1 MEALIRAL
9 PKLLSAAGDNE
20 EVAEAAARIAW
31 KRAAGGPLCQHA
43 VPFRLYHTTLIVAVS
58 DAIWQR
64 QMSALSGQLLSRLNG
79 MLGQKTITF
88 IEFRIDPKTVEAERA
103 PRQSI
108 AGGESAESVLH
119 SVPDE
124 VTLAAADRSKRG
136 PTRPLLHSEG
146 GAVEIHVSGLHRP
159 LLVCRRFLLGEELL
173 VSKLG
178 RPLHGRQRGVV
189 PDSLQVRMAVGRAR
203 RGPGFRGRLRSLRES
218 GYGRQ
223 KCDCDQNCKNE
234 SKFHV
239 TLPPRNDK

>member
-124 VTLAAADRSKRG
+124 VTLAASSIQDDSLR
-136 PTRPLLHSEG
+136 
-146 GAVEIHVSGLHRP
+146 
-159 LLVCRRFLLGEELL
+159 RRFLLAAGANIRRRQAQRGEEGQ
-173 VSKLG
+173 S
-178 RPLHGRQRGVV
+178 
-189 PDSLQVRMAVGRAR
+189 
-203 RGPGFRGRLRSLRES
+203 EI
-218 GYGRQ
+218 
-223 KCDCDQNCKNE
+223 
-234 SKFHV
+234 
-239 TLPPRNDK
+239 

>member
-88 IEFRIDPKTVEAERA
+88 IEFRIDPKTVEVERA
-103 PRQSI
+103 PHQPI
-108 AGGESAESVLH
+108 AGGESAESILR
-119 SVPDE
+119 SVPE
-124 VTLAAADRSKRG
+124 ELMLAASSIQDESLR
-136 PTRPLLHSEG
+136 
-146 GAVEIHVSGLHRP
+146 
-159 LLVCRRFLLGEELL
+159 RRFLLAAGANIRRRQAQRDEEGQ
-173 VSKLG
+173 S
-178 RPLHGRQRGVV
+178 
-189 PDSLQVRMAVGRAR
+189 
-203 RGPGFRGRLRSLRES
+203 EI
-218 GYGRQ
+218 
-223 KCDCDQNCKNE
+223 
-234 SKFHV
+234 
-239 TLPPRNDK
+239 

>member
-31 KRAAGGPLCQHA
+31 RRAAGGPLCQHA

-58 DAIWQR
+58 DAIWQK

-103 PRQSI
+103 PRQAI
-108 AGGESAESVLH
+108 VDGESAESVLR

-124 VTLAAADRSKRG
+124 LMLAASSIQDESLR
-136 PTRPLLHSEG
+136 
-146 GAVEIHVSGLHRP
+146 
-159 LLVCRRFLLGEELL
+159 RRFLLAAGANI
-173 VSKLG
+173 
-178 RPLHGRQRGVV
+178 RRRQAQRDEQGQ
-189 PDSLQVRMAVGRAR
+189 SEILK
-203 RGPGFRGRLRSLRES
+203 S
-218 GYGRQ
+218 
-223 KCDCDQNCKNE
+223 
-234 SKFHV
+234 
-239 TLPPRNDK
+239 

>member
-20 EVAEAAARIAW
+20 EVAEAATRIAW
-31 KRAAGGPLCQHA
+31 RRAAGEPLCQHA

-58 DAIWQR
+58 DAIWQK

-108 AGGESAESVLH
+108 AGRESTESVLR

-124 VTLAAADRSKRG
+124 LMLAASSIQDERLR
-136 PTRPLLHSEG
+136 
-146 GAVEIHVSGLHRP
+146 
-159 LLVCRRFLLGEELL
+159 RRFLRAAGANIRRGQTQGEE
-173 VSKLG
+173 
-178 RPLHGRQRGVV
+178 
-189 PDSLQVRMAVGRAR
+189 
-203 RGPGFRGRLRSLRES
+203 PGAI
-218 GYGRQ
+218 
-223 KCDCDQNCKNE
+223 
-234 SKFHV
+234 
-239 TLPPRNDK
+239 